1 MAEDKKEVIKFWLD
15 GAQEDWEFAIGVWH
29 SGKQLHNALFF
40 GHLTLEKILK
50 ALHYQNRENHPLL
63 IHDLPVL
70 AERAGLTLT
79 TDQKTDFRKIT
90 EFNVSARYDDY
101 KLRIRRLATKEYAD
115 NWMKK
120 IESTRNYLLTLF
132 K

>member
-1 MAEDKKEVIKFWLD
+1 MKGKEEVSKFWLE
-15 GAQEDWEFAIGVWH
+15 GANEDWEFAEGVWK

-50 ALHYQNRENHPLL
+50 ALHYQNKENHPLL
-63 IHDLPVL
+63 IHDLAVL
-70 AERAGLTLT
+70 AEKAGLSLTL
-79 TDQKTDFRKIT
+79 DQKTDFRKIT

-101 KLRIRRLATKEYAD
+101 KLKIRKLATKEYAD
-115 NWMKK
+115 LWMKK
-120 IESTRNYLLTLF
+120 IEDKRNYLLALF